1 MKMDLGHCQLRK
13 NEESGAVT
21 PHTNPNGKGNRQLK
35 FCWCNKKQFI
45 KRARDIR
52 LCLWHVWFF
61 SLEKRLS
68 GQLTRRFSTSFRT

>member
-13 NEESGAVT
+13 NEESGLLLHPTLT
-21 PHTNPNGKGNRQLK
+21 PMGKETGNLN

-52 LCLWHVWFF
+52 SMPLARLVFL
-61 SLEKRLS
+61 SRKTVKRSIDTTIFYFL
-68 GQLTRRFSTSFRT
+68 

>member
-52 LCLWHVWFF
+52 SMPLARLVFL
-61 SLEKRLS
+61 SRKTVKRSIDTTIFYFL
-68 GQLTRRFSTSFRT
+68 

>member
-13 NEESGAVT
+13 TKNQGLLHPTLT
-21 PHTNPNGKGNRQLK
+21 PINGKGNRQLK

-52 LCLWHVWFF
+52 SMPLARLVFL
-61 SLEKRLS
+61 SRKTVKRSIDTTIFYFL
-68 GQLTRRFSTSFRT
+68 